1 MALLIAAIKCFRGKF
16 TGFQKC
22 YFSSQTKNVI
32 VVLLLLLFIKKIS
45 IEQII
50 SSNCLFKKKSK
61 PHAHTTI
68 SKVCKSRFNINLVW
82 KFFCCT
88 SSGRETKLEKKEKK
102 KNDERSEFPIYYQI
116 RVFKLIGE
124 PNRKFS
130 FFWLWS
136 FVSHKQFCQI
146 ENIQNFLFFFVLF
159 PSIT

>member
-102 KNDERSEFPIYYQI
+102 KERW
-116 RVFKLIGE
+116 KIGISDIL
-124 PNRKFS
+124 PNSSFQAYRWTKSKILLLLVVVVCFS
-130 FFWLWS
+130 
-136 FVSHKQFCQI
+136 
-146 ENIQNFLFFFVLF
+146 
-159 PSIT
+159 

>member
-102 KNDERSEFPIYYQI
+102 KRTMKDRNFRYTTKFEFSSLS
-116 RVFKLIGE
+116 V
-124 PNRKFS
+124 N
-130 FFWLWS
+130 
-136 FVSHKQFCQI
+136 QI
-146 ENIQNFLFFFVLF
+146 ENSPSSGCGRLFLINNFVKLRIYKTFYFFLFCFQV
-159 PSIT
+159 